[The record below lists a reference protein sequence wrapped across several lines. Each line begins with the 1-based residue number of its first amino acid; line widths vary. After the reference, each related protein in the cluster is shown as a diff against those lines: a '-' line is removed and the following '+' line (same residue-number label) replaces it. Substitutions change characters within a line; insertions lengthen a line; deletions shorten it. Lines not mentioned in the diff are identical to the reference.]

1 MPQTYQGKVKWFNNE
16 KGYGFITYEDER
28 GKPKEIFVHY
38 SQINATGYKTL
49 VEGET
54 VEFEILVTSRGP
66 QAVCVYRV

>member
-16 KGYGFITYEDER
+16 KGYGFITYEDEK
-28 GKPKEIFVHY
+28 GKINEIFVHY
-38 SQINATGYKTL
+38 SQINAAGYKTL